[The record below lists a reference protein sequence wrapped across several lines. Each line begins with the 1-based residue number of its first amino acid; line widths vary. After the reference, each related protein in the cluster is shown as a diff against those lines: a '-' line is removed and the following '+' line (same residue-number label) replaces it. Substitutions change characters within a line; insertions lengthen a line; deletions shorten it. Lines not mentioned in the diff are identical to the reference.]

1 MFRSIRWR
9 IAAAFA
15 ALLVVCI
22 GGLSAYLSF
31 FFRDNYMDSLRTQL
45 TDQARLVGDAVRALL
60 RPAERQVSL
69 DALAKRLG
77 EQIDARVTVIDKDG
91 IVLGDSEEEDIAEMG
106 PHGDRPEVI
115 EALAGGTGS
124 DVRRSETLYRD
135 MMYVAAVIAPD
146 GDIVGVARVA
156 LPLTD
161 INSAMGHINAVI
173 AVVALIAAALGIL
186 LAFQITRIT
195 VDPIRRLT
203 RISQDM
209 AEGNLSQEIT
219 VPSRDEV
226 GDLARAFNRMAA
238 KLKEAMTLVTAERDR
253 MAIVLESMSDAIF
266 VVDGEGR
273 VTMTNKSAGKVL
285 QVPRDAANGRHLIEV
300 VRDHEIDA
308 LLQQCLKTRV
318 QQTGVVELRS
328 KRQFLGV
335 VATPFQEDIGCL
347 VMIQDLTDLRKL
359 ETVRRDFIAN
369 LSHELRTPIASI
381 KALGETLHE
390 GAIDQPSV
398 ARDFVD
404 KINVE
409 VDRLAQMVQEMG
421 ELSRIESGEAP
432 LAEDAGERGRG
443 CGPCR
448 GQAEGPSRPGRT
460 ARWKPR
466 SPQTCLASQAD
477 EARIEQVLVNLIHNA
492 IKFTPPGGRI
502 TVSAKADGGKLV
514 VSVSDTGVGIAED
527 DLPQGLR
534 ALLQGGPGPRRRRHR
549 PGVGHRQARG
559 GSARRPHLGGER
571 GGAGGRVQFQHT
583 CGLLKRCSGTLPG
596 TFGPKAAAIYTADD
610 AG

>member
-15 ALLVVCI
+15 VLLVVCI
-22 GGLSAYLSF
+22 GGLSAYLSY
-31 FFRDNYMDSLRTQL
+31 FFRENYMDNLRTQL
-45 TDQARLVGDAVRALL
+45 TDQARLVGDASE
-60 RPAERQVSL
+60 PYFDSGETGDL

-77 EQIDARVTVIDKDG
+77 EEIDARVTIVDSEG
-91 IVLGDSEEEDIAEMG
+91 TVLGDSQEDPAEMEN
-106 PHGDRPEVI
+106 HSDRPEVI

-135 MMYVAAVIAPD
+135 MIYVAAAIAPD
-146 GDIVGVARVA
+146 GDTVGVARVS
-156 LPLTD
+156 LPLTR
-161 INSAMGHINAVI
+161 INAAMGHINAVI
-173 AVVALIAAALGIL
+173 AVVAMIAAALGIL

-238 KLKEAMTLVTAERDR
+238 KLKEAMALVTAERDR

-273 VTMTNKSAGKVL
+273 VTMTNKSAEKVL
-285 QVPRDAANGRHLIEV
+285 QVPRDKSSGRHFIEV

-308 LLQQCLKTRV
+308 LLQQCLKTRT
-318 QQTGVVELRS
+318 QQTGVIELRS
-328 KRQFLGV
+328 KRQLLGV
-335 VATPFQEDIGCL
+335 IATPFQEDSGCL
-347 VMIQDLTDLRKL
+347 LLIQDLTELRRV

-381 KALGETLHE
+381 KALGETLHD
-390 GAIDQPSV
+390 GAVEQPSV
-398 ARDFVD
+398 ARDFLE
-404 KINVE
+404 KINLE

-432 LAEDAGERGRG
+432 LQKTPVNVAEVVDRAAGRLKA
-443 CGPCR
+443 
-448 GQAEGPSRPGRT
+448 QADRAGLRLET
-460 ARWKPR
+460 QVATDLPR
-466 SPQTCLASQAD
+466 VPAD

-492 IKFTPPGGRI
+492 IKFTPSGGRI
-502 TVSAKADGGKLV
+502 TVSAKADGGNLV
-514 VSVSDTGVGIAED
+514 VAVSDTGVGISED
-527 DLPQGLR
+527 DLPRVFERFYKADR
-534 ALLQGGPGPRRRRHR
+534 AR
-549 PGVGHRQARG
+549 
-559 GSARRPHLGGER
+559 
-571 GGAGGRVQFQHT
+571 AGGGTGLGLAIARHVVEAHGGRIRVESVEGRGATF
-583 CGLLKRCSGTLPG
+583 SFALPLSS
-596 TFGPKAAAIYTADD
+596 
-610 AG
+610 

>member
-9 IAAAFA
+9 IAAAFGV
-15 ALLVVCI
+15 LLVVCI
-22 GGLSAYLSF
+22 GGLSAYLSY
-31 FFRDNYMDSLRTQL
+31 FFRENYMDNLRTQL
-45 TDQARLVGDAVRALL
+45 TDQARLVGDASE
-60 RPAERQVSL
+60 PYFDIGETGDL

-77 EQIDARVTVIDKDG
+77 EEIDARVTIIGSDG
-91 IVLGDSEEEDIAEMG
+91 TVLGDSEEEDPATMEN
-106 PHGDRPEVI
+106 HSDRPEVI

-135 MMYVAAVIAPD
+135 MIYVAAAIAPD
-146 GDIVGVARVA
+146 GDTVGVARVS
-156 LPLTD
+156 LPLTR
-161 INSAMGHINAVI
+161 INAAMGHINAVI
-173 AVVALIAAALGIL
+173 AVVAMIAAALGIL

-238 KLKEAMTLVTAERDR
+238 KLKEAMALVTAERDR

-273 VTMTNKSAGKVL
+273 VTMTNKSAEKVL
-285 QVPRDAANGRHLIEV
+285 QVPRDKSSGRHFIEV

-308 LLQQCLKTRV
+308 LLQQCLKTRT
-318 QQTGVVELRS
+318 QQTGVIELRS
-328 KRQFLGV
+328 KRQLLGV
-335 VATPFQEDIGCL
+335 IATPFQEDSGCL
-347 VMIQDLTDLRKL
+347 LLIQDLTELRRL

-381 KALGETLHE
+381 KALGETLHD
-390 GAIDQPSV
+390 GAVEQPSV
-398 ARDFVD
+398 ARDFLE
-404 KINVE
+404 KINLE

-432 LAEDAGERGRG
+432 LQKTPVNVAEVVDRAAGRLKA
-443 CGPCR
+443 
-448 GQAEGPSRPGRT
+448 QADRAGLRLET
-460 ARWKPR
+460 QVATDLPR
-466 SPQTCLASQAD
+466 VPAD

-492 IKFTPPGGRI
+492 IKFTPSGGRI
-502 TVSAKADGGKLV
+502 TVSAKADGGNLV
-514 VSVSDTGVGIAED
+514 VAVSDTGVGISED
-527 DLPQGLR
+527 DLPRVFERFYKADR
-534 ALLQGGPGPRRRRHR
+534 AR
-549 PGVGHRQARG
+549 
-559 GSARRPHLGGER
+559 
-571 GGAGGRVQFQHT
+571 AGGGTGLGLAIARHVVEAHGGRIRVESVEGRGSTF
-583 CGLLKRCSGTLPG
+583 SFTLPLSS
-596 TFGPKAAAIYTADD
+596 
-610 AG
+610 

>member
-15 ALLVVCI
+15 VLLVVCI
-22 GGLSAYLSF
+22 GGLSAYLSY
-31 FFRDNYMDSLRTQL
+31 FFRENYMDNLRTQL
-45 TDQARLVGDAVRALL
+45 TDQARLVGDASE
-60 RPAERQVSL
+60 PYFDSGETGDL

-77 EQIDARVTVIDKDG
+77 EEIDARVTIIDSEG
-91 IVLGDSEEEDIAEMG
+91 TVLGDSQEDPAEMEN
-106 PHGDRPEVI
+106 HSDRPEVI

-135 MMYVAAVIAPD
+135 MIYVAAAIAPD
-146 GDIVGVARVA
+146 GDTVGVARVS
-156 LPLTD
+156 LPLTR
-161 INSAMGHINAVI
+161 INAAMGHINAVI
-173 AVVALIAAALGIL
+173 AVVAMIAAALGIL

-238 KLKEAMTLVTAERDR
+238 KLKEAMALVTAERDR

-273 VTMTNKSAGKVL
+273 VTMTNKSAEKVL
-285 QVPRDAANGRHLIEV
+285 QVPRDKSSGRHFIEV

-308 LLQQCLKTRV
+308 LLQQCLKTRT
-318 QQTGVVELRS
+318 QQTGVIELRS
-328 KRQFLGV
+328 KRQLLGV
-335 VATPFQEDIGCL
+335 IATPFQEDSGCL
-347 VMIQDLTDLRKL
+347 LLIQDLTELRRL

-381 KALGETLHE
+381 KALGETLHD
-390 GAIDQPSV
+390 GAVEQPSV
-398 ARDFVD
+398 ARDFLE
-404 KINVE
+404 KINLE

-432 LAEDAGERGRG
+432 LQKTPVNVAEVVDRAAGRLKA
-443 CGPCR
+443 
-448 GQAEGPSRPGRT
+448 QADRAGLRLET
-460 ARWKPR
+460 QVATDLPR
-466 SPQTCLASQAD
+466 VPAD

-492 IKFTPPGGRI
+492 IKFTPSGGRI
-502 TVSAKADGGKLV
+502 TVSAKADGGNLV
-514 VSVSDTGVGIAED
+514 VAVSDTGVGISED
-527 DLPQGLR
+527 DLPRVFERFYKADR
-534 ALLQGGPGPRRRRHR
+534 AR
-549 PGVGHRQARG
+549 
-559 GSARRPHLGGER
+559 
-571 GGAGGRVQFQHT
+571 AGGGTGLGLAIARHVVEAHGGRIRVESVEGRGATF
-583 CGLLKRCSGTLPG
+583 SFALPLSS
-596 TFGPKAAAIYTADD
+596 
-610 AG
+610 